1 MTMQE
6 VIDFLLDLLRN
17 EETQAEFERAPEA
30 VLADRGLEG
39 VTAQDVR
46 DARLQL
52 ADSGGARAVG
62 DDSPPGGNDP
72 IREIR
77 FTEDNFA
84 AEPAPPAPPPAPDIF
99 EQTTN
104 NILAIDDRDTLVV
117 QNTTTSDDDITV
129 IQDSFNDQ
137 SVNEVTA
144 IQDNS
149 TTVGV
154 VESGPVGA
162 EAEPAVN
169 PPPAADVTEPGAEI
183 PAPEGTEPE
192 PVDTEPVDTAPI
204 DTEPADDTPADIGVV
219 EDTDDTAAD
228 TSEPEPVEEGD
239 PDQALDTAVI

>member
-1 MTMQE
+1 MQE

-99 EQTTN
+99 EQTTT

-183 PAPEGTEPE
+183 PVPEGTEPE
-192 PVDTEPVDTAPI
+192 PVDTAPVDTAPI
-204 DTEPADDTPADIGVV
+204 DTEPADDTPADLDVV
-219 EDTDDTAAD
+219 DDADDTA
-228 TSEPEPVEEGD
+228 EPEPVEEGD
-239 PDQALDTAVI
+239 PDPTLDTAVI

>member
-52 ADSGGARAVG
+52 ADSGGARPVG
-62 DDSPPGGNDP
+62 DDPPPGGNDP

-99 EQTTN
+99 EQTTT

-137 SVNEVTA
+137 SVNEVVA

-154 VESGPVGA
+154 IESGPVGT

-183 PAPEGTEPE
+183 PAPEGTEPA
-192 PVDTEPVDTAPI
+192 PVETAPVDTAPI
-204 DTEPADDTPADIGVV
+204 DTEPADDAPADLGVV
-219 EDTDDTAAD
+219 EDTDDTAD
-228 TSEPEPVEEGD
+228 TAEPEPAEEGD
-239 PDQALDTAVI
+239 PDQTLDTAVI